1 MFLLRLEGMGRRCP
15 RRALV
20 SAIFMLLPMVA
31 WGQGA
36 VDLSGKWTLDTV
48 LSDSPEQIA
57 AAIRIDLGQGGGG
70 NPFADS
76 AGGEAGHRNGGRR
89 GGGSRPSGAPNHPA
103 NADEQKRM
111 DELTESLRY
120 PPTTVTIAQ
129 TPGAITVTDE
139 QQRARMLTP
148 TGKREKQTVGSA
160 SLDVTTRWEGPQLV
174 SDQDLGNGRLVRYT
188 YSIVPTTK
196 QLLVRVAIDRT
207 PGFPGPFQIR
217 LVYNR
222 AAAQP

>member
-1 MFLLRLEGMGRRCP
+1 MFLLLQVGMTHGCSRPTLIC
-15 RRALV
+15 
-20 SAIFMLLPMVA
+20 AICLLLPA
-31 WGQGA
+31 LASGQGA

-57 AAIRIDLGQGGGG
+57 AAIRIDVGQGGGESLSG
-70 NPFADS
+70 EPGRGG
-76 AGGEAGHRNGGRR
+76 AGRGNGGRHR
-89 GGGSRPSGAPNHPA
+89 GESRPGGAQNHQP
-103 NADEQKRM
+103 NADEQKRI

-120 PPTTVTIAQ
+120 PPTTLTVAQ
-129 TPGAITVTDE
+129 TPTAVTVTDE
-139 QQRARMLTP
+139 QQRARTLTP
-148 TGKREKQTVGSA
+148 NGKREKQTVGSS
-160 SLDVTTRWEGPQLV
+160 SLDVATRWEGPQLV
-174 SDQDLGNGRLVRYT
+174 SEQDLGGGRLVRYT

-222 AAAQP
+222 AASS

>member
-1 MFLLRLEGMGRRCP
+1 M
-15 RRALV
+15 V
-20 SAIFMLLPMVA
+20 LPIVA
-31 WGQGA
+31 RGQGA

-57 AAIRIDLGQGGGG
+57 AAIRLDVGQGGGENLFG
-70 NPFADS
+70 ES
-76 AGGEAGHRNGGRR
+76 GGGGAARGTGGRR
-89 GGGSRPSGAPNHPA
+89 GGGPRSTSGRNPQPNA
-103 NADEQKRM
+103 EEQKRI

-120 PPTTVTIAQ
+120 PPTALSIAQ
-129 TPGAITVTDE
+129 TPSAITVTDE
-139 QQRARMLTP
+139 QQRARTLTP

-160 SLDVTTRWEGPQLV
+160 SIDVTTRWEGPQLV
-174 SDQDLGNGRLVRYT
+174 SDEDLGGGRLVRYT

-207 PGFPGPFQIR
+207 AGFPGPFQIR

-222 AAAQP
+222 DTRQP

>member
-1 MFLLRLEGMGRRCP
+1 MFLLRQQGMTRKSP
-15 RRALV
+15 RRALI
-20 SAIFMLLPMVA
+20 SMICTLLPFA
-31 WGQGA
+31 ASAQSP

-57 AAIRIDLGQGGGG
+57 AAIRIDVGQGGGENLFG
-70 NPFADS
+70 ES
-76 AGGEAGHRNGGRR
+76 GGSGAGRGNGGRR
-89 GGGSRPSGAPNHPA
+89 GGEPRSGRGRNHQPSAE
-103 NADEQKRM
+103 DQTRI

-120 PPTTVTIAQ
+120 PPTGVSIAQ
-129 TPGAITVTDE
+129 TPAGITVTDE
-139 QQRARMLTP
+139 QQRARTLTP
-148 TGKREKQTVGSA
+148 NGKREKQTVGSA

-174 SDQDLGNGRLVRYT
+174 SEQDLGGGRLVRYT

-207 PGFPGPFQIR
+207 AGFPGPFQIR

-222 AAAQP
+222 ASSS